1 MPLEDRADPEAGRKL
16 LSPRRNGKG
25 PPPVQHAVDDEEDDY
40 SGGYQAPDT
49 RQGSL
54 TLGCEKDGMAD
65 QGPGPS
71 GWALR
76 PADAIFLHAR

>member
-54 TLGCEKDGMAD
+54 TLGV
-65 QGPGPS
+65 
-71 GWALR
+71 
-76 PADAIFLHAR
+76 